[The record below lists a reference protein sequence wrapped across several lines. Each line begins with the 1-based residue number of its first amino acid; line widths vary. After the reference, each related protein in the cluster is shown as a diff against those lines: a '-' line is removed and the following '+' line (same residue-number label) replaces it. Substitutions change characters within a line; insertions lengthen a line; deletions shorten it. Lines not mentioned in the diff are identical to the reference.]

1 MAVSYKVKLAITI
14 LTSNCI
20 HGHLSQKM
28 KTYVHKTVYTQ
39 MFIAALFVII
49 QNGKKSAD
57 VLQQVNNK
65 INWQNIQTNTTYKYK
80 KSEILI
86 QRKQMDL

>member
-1 MAVSYKVKLAITI
+1 
-14 LTSNCI
+14 
-20 HGHLSQKM
+20 
-28 KTYVHKTVYTQ
+28 

-65 INWQNIQTNTTYKYK
+65 INWQNIQRNTTYKYK